1 MLVSLEHRFAFL
13 CNRKCASTSIETML
27 RAHGDIRIVRPPAL
41 RHLNFRIYEAR
52 VLPLIEATVG
62 AADLETICVVREPL
76 SWLYSFYRFRSRYA
90 LRNPSNPDYAR
101 STADVDFAE
110 FLESAMQPEPPR
122 YARIGSQFDFARTP
136 DGEVGIDRIFL
147 HEHLDEA
154 VDYLAAKVGRSLHLG
169 YQNISPKK
177 NRKSRGATLFDRAV
191 KTLTA
196 RLELKA
202 VAERP
207 AAPPELPE
215 KLLRRV
221 REFYYADFA
230 LYEQAL
236 RAHGDTAPV
245 LARPPGAAPASD
257 GALHADR

>member
-27 RAHGDIRIVRPPAL
+27 RAYGDVRIVRPPGL
-41 RHLNFRIYEAR
+41 RHLDFRTYEAH

-62 AADLETICVVREPL
+62 PADLETICVVREPL
-76 SWLYSFYRFRSRYA
+76 SWLYSFYRFRSRFA
-90 LRNPSNPDYAR
+90 LRNPSNPDSAR
-101 STADVDFAE
+101 STADVDFAL
-110 FLESAMQPEPPR
+110 FLESAMQPEPPG
-122 YARIGSQFDFARTP
+122 YARIGSQFDFVRTA

-154 VDYLAAKVGRSLHLG
+154 VDYLGAKVGRSLHLG

-177 NRKSRGATLFDRAV
+177 NRKSRGAALVDRAV

-196 RLELKA
+196 RLELRA

-207 AAPPELPE
+207 APPPGLPE
-215 KLLRRV
+215 KLLTRV
-221 REFYYADFA
+221 REFWYADFA

-236 RAHGDTAPV
+236 RAHRDATPG
-245 LARPPGAAPASD
+245 LAGPPGSARAGD